1 MADYGGGYGGRDG
14 GRGYNDGP
22 RGGYNDRGF
31 QDGNR
36 RRKRSDDMSDNYGNK
51 RHRNNYNQ
59 RGDYRDNYRGR
70 RDDNYRDNN
79 RNGGDDDVMELKRRV
94 ITLGDSVNVSDT
106 HAVRDVLSRCG
117 EWLGEQ
123 LMFQAQEIAALVV
136 TCAGRLSAK
145 SEWYALLTTLLNEKN
160 GVFGKKVVELACQ
173 AIQTDLNWWQSEDD
187 PAEGTTE
194 LLRIKLLVRFLGH
207 LATTKMIVA
216 ADVVQLL
223 ANFVALCTPEPIAP
237 NNRAQQDA
245 TAIKDYIAYIV
256 LDTLLHCGHA
266 LSVAAEEPF
275 DELIAQLSAYM
286 AFREVDTTHSRF
298 VPSNSWVVQRVRLN
312 MLCDPE
318 DDDVLGVAKA
328 LDPLA
333 ATWTAVEQLVA
344 GLSRDSTK
352 SDVALY
358 NPSQSSWKVHAL
370 MYPQQFFMTVIKNTV
385 PFALPASAFPFT
397 LELAAIHAKKLPSY
411 SVVFRILNDES
422 GPIGVAIAQ
431 MHLPS
436 YLVARSYF
444 EDILK
449 AFAPSVA
456 ETSKQ
461 LLTCAHWLNARLENV
476 QAEFILVETL
486 LVHILQHRDV
496 PFGGAVLYQMLKQDA
511 KTIQSALAIL
521 MELLFRQIPTMQM
534 GTLDVFV
541 RFFSL
546 FLSNFE
552 YKWPWAHWNYVL
564 DAQADDAQRLFVS
577 AVLERCVRL
586 SYRQHMQSVLP
597 EAFHMLLP
605 PTRSTSSGFA
615 KTKRIKARDDAAVIE
630 AWCNEKTS
638 SLDKAIVLE
647 MVVSAL
653 LEAGSATFTHF
664 RSLLEK
670 YQELLATLTASTEDA
685 LAAINAV
692 GAVWEQSPQHVILIL
707 SLMMRHKVLSST
719 AISTWMFSSDAVQQY
734 SWHYVWEIL
743 DNSIVY
749 GIERVEANPE
759 DAAALDDLQSMLR
772 AVLEGFMKVVADH
785 KFSCDKEG
793 TSFKDNWYTST
804 LARMKAVGRRFR
816 VALEPLL
823 PSLETGVFAAAGAE
837 QDVCTV
843 FHYIKESYQAK

>member
-1 MADYGGGYGGRDG
+1 MTDSYG
-14 GRGYNDGP
+14 
-22 RGGYNDRGF
+22 
-31 QDGNR
+31 
-36 RRKRSDDMSDNYGNK
+36 GNK

-59 RGDYRDNYRGR
+59 RGDGHYRDNYRGR
-70 RDDNYRDNN
+70 RDDNYRDHN
-79 RNGGDDDVMELKRRV
+79 RNGGDDDVLELKRRV

-117 EWLGEQ
+117 DWLGEQ

-160 GVFGKKVVELACQ
+160 GVFGKKVVELTCQ

-194 LLRIKLLVRFLGH
+194 LLRIKLLIRFLGH
-207 LATTKMIVA
+207 LSTTKMIVA
-216 ADVVQLL
+216 ADMLTLL
-223 ANFVALCTPEPIAP
+223 SNLQTLCTAEPIKE
-237 NNRAQQDA
+237 NDRATQDA

-266 LSVAAEEPF
+266 LSVVAEEQF
-275 DELIAQLSAYM
+275 DALIAQCRAY
-286 AFREVDTTHSRF
+286 AIFREEDGPHSRY
-298 VPSNSWVVQRVRLN
+298 VPNNSWVVQRVRLN
-312 MLCDPE
+312 MLVDPE
-318 DDDVLGVAKA
+318 DPDDDVVRVAKS

-333 ATWTAVEQLVA
+333 AAWAAVETLVA
-344 GLSRDSTK
+344 GLSRDVAKT
-352 SDVALY
+352 DVGMY

-385 PFALPASAFPFT
+385 PFGLPATAFPFT
-397 LELAAIHAKKLPSY
+397 LDLASIHVKKLPSY
-411 SVVFRILNDES
+411 SVVYRILDDES
-422 GPIGVAIAQ
+422 GPVGSAIAK

-461 LLTCAHWLNARLENV
+461 LLTCAHWLNARLDV

-496 PFGGAVLYQMLKQDA
+496 PFGGAVLYQMLKQEA
-511 KTIQSALAIL
+511 KTVQSALAIL
-521 MELLFRQIPTMQM
+521 MELLFRQIPAMQM

-605 PTRSTSSGFA
+605 PNPLHIIRFRQDEAGAFEADMNATLKDVYEDVLA
-615 KTKRIKARDDAAVIE
+615 KIKARDDAAEIQ
-630 AWCNEKTS
+630 AWVDGHADLGKP
-638 SLDKAIVLE
+638 LVLE

-653 LEAGSATFTHF
+653 LEAGAATFTHF

-670 YQELLATLTASTEDA
+670 YQELLAMLIATTTDA

-707 SLMMRHKVLSST
+707 SLMMRHNVLSST
-719 AISTWMFSSDAVQQY
+719 AISTWMFSSEAVQQY

-749 GIERVEANPE
+749 GVERVAANTD
-759 DAAALDDLQSMLR
+759 DATAVADLHAMLR
-772 AVLEGFMKVVADH
+772 AVFEGFMKVVADH
-785 KFSCDKEG
+785 KLQCDKEG

-823 PSLETGVFAAAGAE
+823 PALAADVFAAPTAE

-843 FHYIKESYQAK
+843 FHSIQASYQAK